1 MGHDP
6 QDGGG
11 PPPLTL
17 KPVPVATHLQAS
29 LHDHNNKFTA
39 YAINWILKH
48 HSSGKAAW
56 RVLILTERLLWQV
69 DKEGLVT
76 RLIPLDRLKHIEYD
90 RRLNRAR
97 LACDDTTQD
106 WLFEFMPHQDN
117 QPDGPDGLFAA
128 ISACRKRL
136 AKTEGQELPVSEAL
150 EHVYPDVGK
159 KSGMVTAS
167 DRMVEYRRDPRSL
180 PQLAGGRKGSSDNG
194 APAARHRDHP
204 LPRHGSSASMLNVT
218 HPQIPHASFGG
229 RPLDKRAHATPPY
242 DPRTR
247 EDREED
253 RLPPH
258 PSFPSSFDLGEKRS
272 GSREGRPPRRRMLAD
287 GSCVYTLRLSDPK
300 ESIGIGFGEE
310 DESLVEEREAGS
322 DKKAKKLARRHPLMV
337 GDVLSDSP
345 ADHARLPR
353 GRVLS
358 VAGSPVHCLQD
369 ALTAL
374 EDMKALR
381 MTEFELH
388 LIPTD
393 PTDDDSWPSL
403 SPTPSATGSATA
415 AANAAAPPFILPPR
429 RTARSTNG
437 ASVPV
442 DPELADDAGDG
453 PSKGFGG
460 GGGSSGALL
469 RQATKA
475 LLISVRYG
483 EHGGLTLEGGGERL
497 RVMSRMLQRRGY
509 ARQRFLC
516 ERDEDV
522 AFTHPRPPTV
532 AAVGEPTRAAI
543 LEACRWLAAGARRG
557 DCLFLYVS
565 AHGSSA
571 PTTRVDAETLEGAAV
586 LPGDFAAGGVVVTR
600 EELTDQLLAPV
611 VGQGATLTIL
621 SDMFNGCE
629 LVHMPHGVRVDPGGA
644 VVREADDE
652 DLATAYSRAG
662 DGRVIALSTSAVEP
676 GVATLPRVGQTTNAF
691 LRAATSTA
699 SSADDPSFLALA
711 QEMQAAL
718 PARSSRSKQLRVLLE
733 YSQSRMDPDAVGL
746 AGGSGVVAGSAAGSG
761 SAAGLG
767 GGRVQRMGSAPGELM
782 SRASSGLT
790 QRSLGGQK
798 PSTNSAYAGGAAGRG
813 GRRGGGGGGD
823 PLLGVGGSF
832 AEGDGSEEARL
843 SRLVRDA
850 GSHPTPPWLTGEHSG
865 VDLLHTSLPA
875 RPHPDVAPVIPA
887 RERQRLISFYRYYN
901 PERLPM
907 VTSMIIQY
915 KGEHDKL
922 FAELVAK
929 YGPEPHHIADVLP
942 AGWSKVVSPKGE
954 VFYRHEDGRRQ
965 WEPPTAGSDV
975 GSEMLPPSPGHRPR
989 RDTLDS
995 AGKKNGRS
1003 TR

>member
-1 MGHDP
+1 MKHAA

-17 KPVPVATHLQAS
+17 KPVHVATHLQAS
-29 LHDHNNKFTA
+29 LCDQNNTP
-39 YAINWILKH
+39 YAVNWVLKH

-56 RVLILTERLLWQV
+56 RVLILTERLIWQV

-76 RLIPLDRLKHIEYD
+76 RLIPLDRLERIEYD

-117 QPDGPDGLFAA
+117 QPDGPDALFAA

-136 AKTEGQELPVSEAL
+136 AKTERQELPVSEAL

-159 KSGMVTAS
+159 KSGMVTAAE
-167 DRMVEYRRDPRSL
+167 RMEEYRRDPRRL
-180 PQLAGGRKGSSDNG
+180 PQLAGGRKGSND
-194 APAARHRDHP
+194 AAAAARARDRP
-204 LPRHGSSASMLNVT
+204 TPRHGSSASMLSVT
-218 HPQIPHASFGG
+218 HPQMPHASFGG

-242 DPRTR
+242 DPRSAREAR
-247 EDREED
+247 EDD
-253 RLPPH
+253 KLPPH
-258 PSFPSSFDLGEKRS
+258 PSFPSSFDLGGERGG
-272 GSREGRPPRRRMLAD
+272 GSREGRPPRRRVLAD
-287 GSCVYTLRLSDPK
+287 GSCVYTLRLTDPK

-310 DESLVEEREAGS
+310 DESIVEERELGN

-337 GDVLSDSP
+337 GDVLADSP
-345 ADHARLPR
+345 ADLARLPR

-393 PTDDDSWPSL
+393 PIDDDSWPSL
-403 SPTPSATGSATA
+403 PRTPSATGSTTA
-415 AANAAAPPFILPPR
+415 AANAAAAAAAAPPFILPPR
-429 RTARSTNG
+429 RTPRSTNG

-442 DPELADDAGDG
+442 DAELADAAGDG
-453 PSKGFGG
+453 PSRGFGGGGG

-483 EHGGLTLEGGGERL
+483 GHGELTLEGGGERL

-516 ERDEDV
+516 ERDEEV
-522 AFTHPRPPTV
+522 AFAHPRPPTV
-532 AAVGEPTRAAI
+532 AAVGEPTRAAV

-565 AHGSSA
+565 AQGSSA
-571 PTTRVDAETLEGAAV
+571 PTTRVDAEALEGAAL
-586 LPGDFAAGGVVVTR
+586 LPGDFATGGGVVTR
-600 EELTDQLLAPV
+600 EELTDQLLAPA

-691 LRAATSTA
+691 VRAASSA
-699 SSADDPSFLALA
+699 AASADDPSFLALA
-711 QEMQAAL
+711 QGMQAAL
-718 PARSSRSKQLRVLLE
+718 PARSSSSKQLRVLLE
-733 YSQSRMDPDAVGL
+733 YSQSSMEPDAVGL
-746 AGGSGVVAGSAAGSG
+746 AGGSGVVVGSAGGSG
-761 SAAGLG
+761 SGAAGLS

-790 QRSLGGQK
+790 QRSLGGPK
-798 PSTNSAYAGGAAGRG
+798 PSTTSAFAGGAGGRG
-813 GRRGGGGGGD
+813 GRQGGGGG
-823 PLLGVGGSF
+823 
-832 AEGDGSEEARL
+832 
-843 SRLVRDA
+843 
-850 GSHPTPPWLTGEHSG
+850 
-865 VDLLHTSLPA
+865 
-875 RPHPDVAPVIPA
+875 
-887 RERQRLISFYRYYN
+887 
-901 PERLPM
+901 
-907 VTSMIIQY
+907 
-915 KGEHDKL
+915 
-922 FAELVAK
+922 
-929 YGPEPHHIADVLP
+929 
-942 AGWSKVVSPKGE
+942 
-954 VFYRHEDGRRQ
+954 
-965 WEPPTAGSDV
+965 
-975 GSEMLPPSPGHRPR
+975 
-989 RDTLDS
+989 
-995 AGKKNGRS
+995 
-1003 TR
+1003 